1 MYQANQS
8 SGFSEYSAVLKAIR
22 KKTEFNP
29 NDLSIITIK
38 ETASATDSLILTS
51 RIRTAAGEASGY
63 VFMFVNPNLF
73 NGINMESISE
83 FIIKN
88 SEGETIAQS
97 PSNYEDFTLGSG
109 KGIITKTNIPYDGWT
124 LYTYVAKE
132 MFYLNNRLFQTIL
145 SIRLYLSFGGHFAWM
160 FSFYFV
166 SPLEI
171 FRNI

>member
-1 MYQANQS
+1 
-8 SGFSEYSAVLKAIR
+8 
-22 KKTEFNP
+22 
-29 NDLSIITIK
+29 
-38 ETASATDSLILTS
+38 
-51 RIRTAAGEASGY
+51 
-63 VFMFVNPNLF
+63 
-73 NGINMESISE
+73 MESISE

-132 MFYLNNRLFQTIL
+132 MFLLESNRLFQTIFIYTL
-145 SIRLYLSFGGHFAWM
+145 SICLLAVIFAWM

-166 SPLEI
+166 SPLE
-171 FRNI
+171 NIQEYMNNGAK